1 MAIRKIRTDDDP
13 ILRKIS
19 KPVHEITH
27 NVKTL
32 AGDMLDTMYEAE
44 GVGLAAPQVGLLKR
58 LVVIDTGEGPV
69 VMINPEIVYQEGE
82 QVNQEGCLSLP
93 GKAGEVTRPAK
104 VKAQALNLDGEI
116 FTIEGEDLLARAIC
130 HEIDHLNG
138 ILFTDI
144 AKNIT
149 EEE

>member
-1 MAIRKIRTDDDP
+1 MALRKIRTDNDP

-19 KPVHEITH
+19 KPVNEITK

-44 GVGLAAPQVGLLKR
+44 GIGLAAPQVGLLKR
-58 LVVIDTGEGPV
+58 LIVIDVGDGPI
-69 VMINPEIVYQEGE
+69 VMINPEIIQQDGE

-93 GKAGEVTRPAK
+93 GKTGEVVRPFF
-104 VKAQALNLDGEI
+104 VKAQALNLDEEI
-116 FTIEGEDLLARAIC
+116 FTIEGEGLLARAIC

-138 ILFTDI
+138 ILFTDLV
-144 AKNIT
+144 KNIIK
-149 EEE
+149 E